1 MKKGIRKITALFLAA
16 AIIASQSILA
26 IAEDNSNMQYESNII
41 SEEYVS
47 PIYEGL
53 VQESNLETKNN
64 SNSISSYA
72 NEKIEY
78 LTSKEECAAILREG
92 MKQRQETIKV
102 YYQADAYVN
111 GLGTEIV
118 KLACKHTGNPIEG
131 DYLLASFKTV
141 KAVSYTHLTL
151 PTKF

>member
-1 MKKGIRKITALFLAA
+1 MKTAVLFERNIVKREREITFMKKEIRKITALFLVV

-26 IAEDNSNMQYESNII
+26 TAEDNSNMQYESNII

-72 NEKIEY
+72 NGKIEY
-78 LTSKEECAAILREG
+78 LTSKEECAAILR
-92 MKQRQETIKV
+92 
-102 YYQADAYVN
+102 
-111 GLGTEIV
+111 
-118 KLACKHTGNPIEG
+118 
-131 DYLLASFKTV
+131 
-141 KAVSYTHLTL
+141 
-151 PTKF
+151 